1 MSLQISAQVAV
12 TGHVVDDENKPL
24 AFVIIKCLNTQ
35 HKMRGYATS
44 SNNGSFSINAERGD
58 SLTFTMLGFQEVH
71 IAVKGDMKPLT
82 VKMGSGAIELKEVSV
97 KSDKVHER
105 GDTVSYV
112 VGAFANSND
121 RSIGDVIAKMPGFD
135 VDKSS
140 GKISYEENLSAS
152 SISKGLTCWEENMER
167 QQIHCRRMRLVLSK
181 L

>member
-1 MSLQISAQVAV
+1 M
-12 TGHVVDDENKPL
+12 
-24 AFVIIKCLNTQ
+24 
-35 HKMRGYATS
+35 
-44 SNNGSFSINAERGD
+44 
-58 SLTFTMLGFQEVH
+58 
-71 IAVKGDMKPLT
+71 
-82 VKMGSGAIELKEVSV
+82 GAIELKEVSV

-140 GKISYEENLSAS
+140 GKISSRRENLSAS